1 MPNNLRSIRPD
12 QVSGQVELSD
22 LSVVIR
28 DFELTSTEVIK
39 SVKDLLLSNKNVT
52 PAAAI
57 SSLLDLGAMVYQL
70 GSTSTDIEHMKNSA
84 RELTNKFEVSTAD
97 VIQKFTSK
105 VDDLVHPEQGIF
117 NRVATETVDKTR
129 DSINALFVG
138 NTAPVT
144 QEILSNR

>member
-84 RELTNKFEVSTAD
+84 RE
-97 VIQKFTSK
+97 
-105 VDDLVHPEQGIF
+105 
-117 NRVATETVDKTR
+117 
-129 DSINALFVG
+129 
-138 NTAPVT
+138 
-144 QEILSNR
+144 